1 MGGVVMQTTIFIAI
15 VTVSVLVAVFGTLLV
30 KRVTVGQM
38 LVGNRSFG
46 TWMLFF
52 ISAGEF
58 YTIGTLVAF
67 PSGVYA
73 KGFSYALWFLGYI
86 VLAWPVAYFL
96 APYWN
101 RVGRRYDAMTQAD
114 VFRKHFDS
122 RSLELIVFAVAFLAA
137 LFGAQYSFAGLSY
150 AIAGAG
156 MHISP
161 TLTLI
166 VASVLAMFCVVFGG
180 MRQQATLA
188 PLKDALMLVAILVV
202 AIAAILVA
210 TGGVG
215 DIFDA
220 AATTA
225 AQRPSFVAESVPA
238 PAFLF
243 TLTTIITQMVPAGGT
258 SPNTSGTHAFT
269 AKSERSLKKQYVW
282 FPLYMLMYPFL
293 IIATYFGIDKL
304 PDLDDPNSVFIAT
317 AARILP
323 AGLVALVAAAA
334 FVSAIFVLAFGGLSL
349 GGLISRNVV
358 PNLPERRQR
367 FWVRTGIVL
376 FFCLSILLTV
386 YTSPALLV
394 TILNLLY
401 YVGVQMVPGTVAI
414 FFMRGIRAAGVSTG
428 MIVGTVVV
436 LVLYYGHVETF
447 GVNVGLISGV
457 LNFVVMIV
465 VSRLVPRG
473 QAPQPAS
480 TWRKRRKAQPPT
492 VLAEDGSS

>member
-1 MGGVVMQTTIFIAI
+1 MQTTVFIGIVAI
-15 VTVSVLVAVFGTLLV
+15 AVLVAVVGALRV
-30 KRVTVGQM
+30 RRVTVGQL

-46 TWMLFF
+46 TWTLFF

-73 KGFSYALWFLGYI
+73 KGFSYAMWFLGYI

-114 VFRKHFDS
+114 VFRRHFRS
-122 RSLELIVFAVAFLAA
+122 RTLEIIIFVVTFLAA
-137 LFGAQYSFAGLSY
+137 LFSAQYSFAGLSY

-156 MHISP
+156 IDIPP

-166 VASVLAMFCVVFGG
+166 IASVLALLCVVFGG

-188 PLKDALMLVAILVV
+188 PLKDTLMLVAIFVV
-202 AIAAILVA
+202 AVAAILVA

-220 AATTA
+220 ASAHA
-225 AQRPSFVAESVPA
+225 VRRPAFVAESVP
-238 PAFLF
+238 PSAFLF
-243 TLTTIITQMVPAGGT
+243 TLTTIIAQMVPAGGT
-258 SPNTSGTHAFT
+258 GSQTAGTHAFT
-269 AKSERSLKKQYVW
+269 AKSERALKKQYVW

-293 IIATYFGIDKL
+293 IIATYFAVDKL
-304 PDLDDPNSVFIAT
+304 PDLKDPNSAFIAT
-317 AARILP
+317 AIRILP
-323 AGLVALVAAAA
+323 PWLVGLVAGAA

-358 PNLPERRQR
+358 PNIPERWQR

-376 FFCLSILLTV
+376 FFCLSILLTL

-401 YVGVQMVPGTVAI
+401 YVGVQLVPGTMAI
-414 FFMRGIRAAGVSTG
+414 FFMRGIRAVGVSAG
-428 MIVGTVVV
+428 LIVGTVLA
-436 LVLYYGHVETF
+436 LVLYYGHVDTF

-457 LNFVVMIV
+457 LNFAVMVV
-465 VSRLVPRG
+465 VSKIVRRG
-473 QAPQPAS
+473 HTPLPA
-480 TWRKRRKAQPPT
+480 TAWRRSRPAQPRPS
-492 VLAEDGSS
+492 LAEEHS

>member
-1 MGGVVMQTTIFIAI
+1 MQTTVFIGIVAI
-15 VTVSVLVAVFGTLLV
+15 AVLIAVIGTFLV
-30 KRVTVGQM
+30 KRVTLDQM

-46 TWMLFF
+46 SWTLFF

-73 KGFSYALWFLGYI
+73 KGFSYAMWFLGYI

-114 VFRKHFDS
+114 VFRRHFDS
-122 RSLELIVFAVAFLAA
+122 RTLEIVIFFVTFIGA

-156 MHISP
+156 IHISS

-166 VASVLAMFCVVFGG
+166 IASVLALLCVVFGG

-188 PLKDALMLVAILVV
+188 PLKDALMMIAIFVV
-202 AIAAILVA
+202 AVAAILVS

-220 AATTA
+220 AASTA
-225 AQRPSFVAESVPA
+225 VQRPAFVADSVP
-238 PAFLF
+238 PSAFLF
-243 TLTTIITQMVPAGGT
+243 TLTTIIAQMVPAGGT
-258 SPNTSGTHAFT
+258 GSQTAGTHAFT
-269 AKSERSLKKQYVW
+269 AKSERALKKQYVW

-293 IIATYFGIDKL
+293 IIATYFAVDRL
-304 PDLDDPNSVFIAT
+304 PHVKDPNSVFIVT
-317 AARILP
+317 AMRILP
-323 AGLVALVAAAA
+323 PWLVGLVAGAA

-358 PNLPERRQR
+358 PDMPERRQR
-367 FWVRTGIVL
+367 FWVRTGIML
-376 FFCLSILLTV
+376 FFCLSILLTL
-386 YTSPALLV
+386 YTSPTLLV

-401 YVGVQMVPGTVAI
+401 YVGVQLVPGTMAV
-414 FFMRGIRAAGVSTG
+414 FFMRGIRAVGVSAG
-428 MIVGTVVV
+428 LIGGTV
-436 LVLYYGHVETF
+436 LALGLYYGHVDTY
-447 GVNVGLISGV
+447 GVNIGLISGV
-457 LNFVVMIV
+457 LNFVLMIV
-465 VSRLVPRG
+465 VSRTVHRG
-473 QAPQPAS
+473 RTPLPATAWRSSRPARSGAPLPEESA
-480 TWRKRRKAQPPT
+480 
-492 VLAEDGSS
+492 G